1 MVFLADIIKKFH
13 FWETD
18 HSFQEYKLPYTQ
30 MKKIRDVARLNNL
43 TGNKSTSIYAVCN
56 ATRKILTAVKICSIE
71 NLSTT
76 RELMHQK

>member
-18 HSFQEYKLPYTQ
+18 HSFQEYKLPYIQ

-43 TGNKSTSIYAVCN
+43 TENKSTSIYIVYN
-56 ATRKILTAVKICSIE
+56 PVRK
-71 NLSTT
+71 NLIDSKN
-76 RELMHQK
+76 LFN